1 MDAVRVNYWTEAEDE
16 TLRRLVI
23 SGLSYTAIGER
34 MGRNK
39 NSVISRS
46 KRQGFAKLSPSKP
59 PWNKGLTRYPDR
71 PKKEPSASRN
81 PAPSVSPS
89 FLLPSSFQCVAVE
102 HPEGMQPIGFFDL
115 RHNSCRFPIG
125 DDPAEMTFCGMEAP
139 VGSSWCTHHRAIVFI
154 PYAPRKLSVYRG
166 DR

>member
-1 MDAVRVNYWTEAEDE
+1 MDAVRVNYWTDAEDE

-71 PKKEPSASRN
+71 PKKEPGASRN
-81 PAPSVSPS
+81 PALALRPSPMICEPVVYSE
-89 FLLPSSFQCVAVE
+89 CE
-102 HPEGMQPIGFFDL
+102 HPDGMQPIGFFDL
-115 RHNSCRFPIG
+115 RHNSCRFPVG
-125 DDPAEMTFCGMEAP
+125 EDPAEMTFCGMEAP
-139 VGSSWCTHHRAIVFI
+139 VGSSWCVHHRAIVFV

>member
-1 MDAVRVNYWTEAEDE
+1 MDAVRVNYWTPEEDE

-23 SGLSYTAIGER
+23 SGLSYTVIGER

-71 PKKEPSASRN
+71 PKK
-81 PAPSVSPS
+81 PATKRPTTPGIDRELIVGVQ
-89 FLLPSSFQCVAVE
+89 FQCVAVDPSPDAE
-102 HPEGMQPIGFFDL
+102 NLSFAEMGYGRCWFPEGE
-115 RHNSCRFPIG
+115 N
-125 DDPAEMTFCGMEAP
+125 PAEMTFCGARAP
-139 VGSSWCTHHRAIVFI
+139 AGSSWCPWHRSIVFI
-154 PYAPRKLSVYRG
+154 PYAPRKPSPYRS